1 MQSPDIHNKGGENEH
16 YISSVRTKIAG
27 IAGVCLI
34 VSSAVLVGYSLYTA
48 RSNQQLVNTRVSK
61 LIETRS
67 LDGLKNLARDYG
79 GKIQAEF
86 YVALDA
92 ARTMADVF
100 MLAKSKDNGG
110 LELGREQ
117 INGILLKVLKN
128 NPNFNGT
135 YSCWEPNALDGRDA
149 EFATGKDGNNQQT
162 GRFTPY
168 WNRDEKGNI
177 AVQPLVEYDTRD
189 RHPNGVLKG
198 GWYINPSENHTESV
212 LDPFPYIVQGKQVW
226 LTTLSV
232 PILVDKKFYGVA
244 GTDYNLNFVQEL
256 AKNVDRELFDGQGE
270 IIIVSNM
277 GLIVAHSEKPDL
289 IGSPLNNVIT
299 EGWEQNLRD
308 IQAGNSVAALNQK
321 NQQFEVFAPIT
332 LGRTGKPWSVM
343 IRVKQE
349 TVLADAIALDKE
361 LSAAG
366 RTSTSMLI
374 GAGAATSVLA
384 IALLWYAAGGVVRPI
399 RGTVDMLKDIAEGEG
414 DLTKRLDIKANDE
427 VGEMATWF
435 NLFMDKL
442 QELIRQIV
450 DDAGSL
456 NTASASLSGIARQMK
471 EGAESMAERSRSV
484 ATSTEEMD
492 VTMSGVASACEQ
504 AATNVNMVSASTE
517 NLTLTVREIAKKTEE
532 SRTISESAVLK
543 AGEVSEKLGNLGQ
556 SASEISKV
564 TEVISDISDQI
575 NLLALNATIEAAR
588 AGEAGKGFA
597 VVASEVKD
605 LAKQTAEA
613 TQLVQQQI
621 ENIQTSTDET
631 VSEVGQIL
639 DIFKNVSEN
648 VASIAEDV
656 EGQAGMTQEIADN
669 ISQTSAGIQE
679 VNHNVSQGS
688 VVIGSITS
696 EITGVNQSVQEASA
710 SIGKINERAV
720 ELSDLSNK
728 LQDLVG
734 RFKV

>member
-1 MQSPDIHNKGGENEH
+1 MNLT
-16 YISSVRTKIAG
+16 SVRTKIAG
-27 IAGVCLI
+27 VAGGCLI

-67 LDGLKNLARDYG
+67 IDGLKNLARDYA
-79 GKIQAEF
+79 GKIQVEF
-86 YVALDA
+86 LVALDA

-100 MLAKSKDNGG
+100 MLAKSKENGG
-110 LELGREQ
+110 LELGRNQ
-117 INGILLKVLKN
+117 INGVLLKVLKN

-135 YSCWEPNALDGRDA
+135 YSCWEPNALDGRDPD
-149 EFATGKDGNNQQT
+149 FTTGKDGNNQQT

-198 GWYINPSENHTESV
+198 GWYINPSENHVESV

-232 PILVDKKFYGVA
+232 PILVDNKFYGVA

-256 AKNVDRELFDGQGE
+256 SRNVDKELFAGQGE

-277 GLIVAHSEKPDL
+277 GLIVAHSEKPEL
-289 IGSPLNNVIT
+289 VGSHLKNVIA

-308 IQAGNSVAALNQK
+308 IQAGASVAALNQK
-321 NQQFEVFAPIT
+321 DKQFEVFAPIS

-343 IRVKQE
+343 IRIKQE

-366 RTSTSMLI
+366 RSSMIMLI

-399 RGTVDMLKDIAEGEG
+399 RKTVDMLKDIAEGEG
-414 DLTKRLDIKANDE
+414 DLTKRLEIKANDE
-427 VGEMATWF
+427 VGEMASWF

-442 QELIRQIV
+442 QELIKQIV
-450 DDAGSL
+450 ADAGSL
-456 NTASASLSGIARQMK
+456 NASSESLSRIAVQMK
-471 EGAESMAERSRSV
+471 EGADSMAERSRSV
-484 ATSTEEMD
+484 ATGAEEMD
-492 VTMSGVASACEQ
+492 VTMSGVASACEE
-504 AATNVNMVSASTE
+504 AATNVNMVSSSTE
-517 NLTLTVREIAKKTEE
+517 NMTMTIREIAKKTEE
-532 SRTISESAVLK
+532 SRTISESAVSK
-543 AGEVSEKLGNLGQ
+543 AGEVSEKLGKLGQ
-556 SASEISKV
+556 STLEISKV

-613 TQLVQQQI
+613 TQVVQRQI
-621 ENIQTSTDET
+621 ENIQVSTDET

-639 DIFKNVSEN
+639 EIFKNVSEN
-648 VASIAEDV
+648 VASIAEEV
-656 EGQAGMTQEIADN
+656 EGQAAMTQEIADN

-688 VVIGSITS
+688 VVIGSITT
-696 EITGVNQSVQEASA
+696 EIAEVNQAVQGVSA
-710 SIGKINERAV
+710 SIGKVNESAD
-720 ELSDLSNK
+720 ELSSLSST
-728 LQDLVG
+728 LQILVG